1 MPVACRL
8 RDGDYVVVNT
18 DTGLVE
24 FNHGSDQEAC
34 QSQAS
39 AINANTEAE
48 MTTEAGHR
56 EKDRKKRGRSSEAL
70 ELASF
75 TPGGFVATLDDRDYP
90 QLSRD
95 RDRLL
100 YHANR
105 LVTARQSNP
114 VEDVAGWSLLDMMRV
129 HDALQE
135 AMAATEDDFFD
146 MFFEPEPGPMVEN
159 PPGEFIFVSREG
171 GIHAHPL
178 GDDGSATIGGRH
190 SHAFLLDGVIHFT
203 ESDGAHQ
210 HTSGEADPETD
221 EESDHEHRA
230 FLADGTEL
238 IFAATS
244 PHSHEK
250 VVDTTVEDGLH
261 EHTAKM
267 DGGVEIKTLSPVD
280 FRQLFG
286 SAQEARAAE
295 AVASYVAGMPTP
307 IFAARVVEG
316 EWNVTV
322 IQAGLSKNLNF
333 WPASL
338 LAERG
343 TEIFENV
350 PLEVL
355 KFDLVNHGHAPH
367 NPHDLPAGV
376 VQNSAGLI
384 TEAEFAEKN
393 AKDEALG
400 SKPTQEQ
407 AEAIARVMGW
417 TVEKVFEESVGGL
430 VAVAKTD
437 GSEAGK
443 DIEAKLEFADREGLL
458 DNYLGLSVDIAEA
471 KPITV
476 NSGGQQIRVRPEI
489 NETRGVLVD
498 FVSRPSAGGEVTGKA
513 A

>member
-8 RDGDYVVVNT
+8 VDGDYKVV
-18 DTGLVE
+18 DTETGSVE
-24 FNHGSDQEAC
+24 FSHGSDEVAC
-34 QSQAS
+34 QAQAA
-39 AINANTEAE
+39 AINANTEEA
-48 MTTEAGHR
+48 MTTEAVHR
-56 EKDRKKRGRSSEAL
+56 KKDRKRGRSSEAL

-75 TPGGFVATLDDRDYP
+75 TPGGYLTTLESRDYP
-90 QLSRD
+90 QLVRD

-100 YHANR
+100 FHARR
-105 LVTARQSNP
+105 LAEARKSSP
-114 VEDVAGWSLLDMMRV
+114 VESVAGWNLLDMLRV
-129 HDALQE
+129 HDAIQE
-135 AMAATEDDFFD
+135 ASAAVEEDFFD
-146 MFFEPEPGPMVEN
+146 MLFLDDQIGPMVEN
-159 PPGEFIFVSREG
+159 PPGEFVFVQREG

-178 GDDGSATIGGRH
+178 DDDGAATIGGRH
-190 SHAFLLDGVIHFT
+190 AHAFLLDGVIHFT
-203 ESDGAHQ
+203 EEDGAHQ
-210 HTSGEADPETD
+210 HEAGEGDETG
-221 EESDHEHRA
+221 EGTEHGHTA

-238 IFAATS
+238 TFEPGG
-244 PHSHEK
+244 PHSHEIL
-250 VVDTTVEDGLH
+250 VDTTTEDGLH
-261 EHTAKM
+261 QHVAQME
-267 DGGVEIKTLSPVD
+267 GGAEISTLSPKE
-280 FRQLFG
+280 FRALFG
-286 SAQEARAAE
+286 STQEARAAE
-295 AVASYVAGMPTP
+295 AVGVFRAGLPTP
-307 IFAARVVEG
+307 IVSARVAEG

-322 IQAGLSKNLNF
+322 LEAGLSKNLNF
-333 WPASL
+333 WPRSL
-338 LAERG
+338 LLGRG
-343 TEIFENV
+343 VEIFENV

-393 AKDEALG
+393 AKDEPLG

-430 VAVAKTD
+430 VAIAKTD

-443 DIEAKLEFADREGLL
+443 DIETKLEFADREGLL
-458 DNYLGLSVDIAEA
+458 ENYLGLSVDIAEA
-471 KPITV
+471 KPIMV
-476 NSGGQQIRVRPEI
+476 NSGGQQIKIRPEI